1 MSEATNPKFTA
12 HISLGGYDGAPKT
25 TPGWLHTATHAIRR
39 KLEANC
45 EIRG

>member
-25 TPGWLHTATHAIRR
+25 TPGRLHMATCAIHR
-39 KLEANC
+39 KLYANC